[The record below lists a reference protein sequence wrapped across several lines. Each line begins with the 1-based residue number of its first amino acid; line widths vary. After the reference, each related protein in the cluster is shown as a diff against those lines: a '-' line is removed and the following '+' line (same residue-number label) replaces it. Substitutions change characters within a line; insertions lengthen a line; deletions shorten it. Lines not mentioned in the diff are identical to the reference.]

1 VLPSLSLN
9 TFMGCGS
16 GSGSGSG
23 SGGGGSS
30 GGGSCL
36 PCVVMCREGVSFDIN
51 MQTFV
56 LRRVVVQSE
65 SKTQEEEEEV

>member
-1 VLPSLSLN
+1 
-9 TFMGCGS
+9 
-16 GSGSGSG
+16 
-23 SGGGGSS
+23 
-30 GGGSCL
+30 
-36 PCVVMCREGVSFDIN
+36 MCREGVSFDIN